1 MGYVTVWEGKWESL
15 ESEKCVWKG
24 SLKHFWPIC
33 IVKHPPL
40 PPPPFTHES
49 GMMAELLER
58 RTLVAYQLMPR
69 GPTSAKDKYGGS
81 LISAFTAICWSSHSY
96 AVAPTF
102 TNSSKSCVH
111 SKWKYEREWDMI
123 FDQLKYLTRDILHQR
138 KTRWKVTTTLVAFC
152 SFFCVNLLLLIFAP
166 CDTFDISLWIHWC
179 NW

>member
-1 MGYVTVWEGKWESL
+1 MLLSVWLRTEWSNLIMEEGRRWNSNSFSTEAEKNQYKGGVQHQFWRDSLFMGYVTVWEGKWESL

-69 GPTSAKDKYGGS
+69 GPTSAKDKYGVY
-81 LISAFTAICWSSHSY
+81 C
-96 AVAPTF
+96 
-102 TNSSKSCVH
+102 
-111 SKWKYEREWDMI
+111 
-123 FDQLKYLTRDILHQR
+123 
-138 KTRWKVTTTLVAFC
+138 
-152 SFFCVNLLLLIFAP
+152 NLLDL
-166 CDTFDISLWIHWC
+166 TFIRGGCCL
-179 NW
+179 